1 MLETVLAHNPSTSC
15 RVTSQG
21 SFLPLQIF
29 LHQNPDGSPSPLGWG
44 VRCAVDIAAG
54 TFLSAYTG
62 IVAVNSEVPAGSTHV
77 MCLDHFLHAAAEIR
91 KNPKELTTVRKAVQ
105 SCMPQHHACMPN
117 LQPCYCSTPDCVGVE
132 ILNHC
137 IKLIQW
143 LSISTPT
150 DCGGYAITVYAPPS
164 PQTFL
169 LRTSGTVGVT
179 KEDERRCPLCQRG
192 G

>member
-1 MLETVLAHNPSTSC
+1 MLAHNPSTSC

-91 KNPKELTTVRKAVQ
+91 KNPKELTMVRKAVQ

-117 LQPCYCSTPDCVGVE
+117 LQPCYCSNP
-132 ILNHC
+132 
-137 IKLIQW
+137 
-143 LSISTPT
+143 
-150 DCGGYAITVYAPPS
+150 DCGGYAITVIQSPPS
-164 PQTFL
+164 RQTFL
-169 LRTSGTVGVT
+169 LRTSGTVGV
-179 KEDERRCPLCQRG
+179 KMPALPAGRLSM
-192 G
+192 